1 MRLTTTRYR
10 KLLTNPNGYGKPQSY
25 YHLKQNL
32 VTGKDVTAVL
42 ANIYKPGEKLMA
54 DFAGKKLNYV
64 DSETG
69 ENYQGGGVCRLHTLQ
84 QLYLCNM
91 CTFAEDKGLPV
102 CHKDV
107 PGTSGRCTS
116 YTDSGNLKSAVISN
130 DRHEP
135 KLRQDS

>member
-1 MRLTTTRYR
+1 MNTIRANEQNIATSLRLTTPRYR

-69 ENYQGGGVCRLHTLQ
+69 ENYQGGGVCRLHALQ
-84 QLYLCNM
+84 RLYLCDM
-91 CTFAEDKGLPV
+91 CTFAEDGRLPV
-102 CHKDV
+102 CL
-107 PGTSGRCTS
+107 
-116 YTDSGNLKSAVISN
+116 Y
-130 DRHEP
+130 
-135 KLRQDS
+135 